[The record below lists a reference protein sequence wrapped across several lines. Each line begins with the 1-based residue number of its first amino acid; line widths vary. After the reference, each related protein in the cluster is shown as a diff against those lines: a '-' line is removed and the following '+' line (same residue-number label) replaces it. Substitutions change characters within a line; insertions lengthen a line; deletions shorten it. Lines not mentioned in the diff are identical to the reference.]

1 MKRVLNEDLGLRTY
15 RRKTGH
21 RLNARLMDPR
31 LKRCRALLKRH
42 WVFQQDSAPAHRAKS
57 TQDWLVAREID
68 FIRHEEWPSSS
79 PDLSPLDYK
88 IWQHLQEKACSK
100 RHPNLESLK
109 TSLIKAAADI
119 DMDLVRAAID
129 DWPRR
134 LKACILKS
142 RRYIISPRGCSG
154 VVAHVG
160 VPIPERPHKGV
171 GGYRWFLVGRTGVV
185 SRRGVPHT
193 SRAWQALGMVSA
205 WRKCIFHRQQK
216 KNGSNMSLW
225 ARAQQ
230 LPQESLQKVHAIY
243 VDQFPIEVR
252 HCLAPWIE
260 SRIWTPEPEEQQ
272 RYFVEELVQ
281 EITTHAELLLSSDMF
296 VTRMKLLEAAK
307 NIRLQYSQAPHELY
321 AYMRR
326 CLALEME
333 VIQNAMGPQYVAQP
347 QTERKYSELI
357 GGLQT
362 VRQKVNMVSEEIRG
376 LQANMESFSLQ
387 YHECIKN
394 KGHISYLQQAAS
406 PMNTDRRDLQAC
418 LRAQVEDMERKLN
431 VLVAQI
437 NQAQLELADHMK
449 DNIANLR
456 QLQSQVLDEELIN
469 FTATVRLL
477 VGGQLNVYMTPPRVS
492 VVIISEQQAQLL
504 LKSETQAGKGKQP
517 VECGDIL
524 NNSGVM
530 EYQATSRQLS
540 VSFRNM
546 QLRKIKR
553 AEKKG
558 TESVMDEKLTLLFQS
573 QFNVG
578 GGELVFQVWTLS
590 LPVVVIVH
598 GNQEPH
604 GWATVTW
611 DNAFSPP
618 GRVPFAVPD
627 KVAWGQ
633 LAETLRI
640 KFYSATSGG
649 DLSEDN
655 LRFLAEKIFSI
666 PAACRSSLPL
676 SGPELNA
683 TMVSWTQFCK
693 DALPE
698 RNFTFWEWFYMVVK
712 VTRDYLRTLWC
723 DGLIM
728 GFIQK
733 KQAEDMLSKCSP
745 GTFLLRFS
753 DSELGGIT
761 IAWVGEA
768 REVYSLQPFTSR
780 DLMLRSLADRV
791 LDLPQL
797 QYLYPSVAKDTV
809 FSKYYT
815 KPENDVLKNGY
826 VKPVLVTTLPYMA
839 TPAYASPDS
848 HRSTPSVNS
857 SCFSAATPAPTESST
872 FMDSDLFEQMR
883 AFDPDG
889 FDEFNMYESMTMK

>member
-1 MKRVLNEDLGLRTY
+1 
-15 RRKTGH
+15 
-21 RLNARLMDPR
+21 
-31 LKRCRALLKRH
+31 
-42 WVFQQDSAPAHRAKS
+42 
-57 TQDWLVAREID
+57 
-68 FIRHEEWPSSS
+68 
-79 PDLSPLDYK
+79 
-88 IWQHLQEKACSK
+88 
-100 RHPNLESLK
+100 
-109 TSLIKAAADI
+109 
-119 DMDLVRAAID
+119 
-129 DWPRR
+129 
-134 LKACILKS
+134 
-142 RRYIISPRGCSG
+142 
-154 VVAHVG
+154 
-160 VPIPERPHKGV
+160 
-171 GGYRWFLVGRTGVV
+171 
-185 SRRGVPHT
+185 
-193 SRAWQALGMVSA
+193 
-205 WRKCIFHRQQK
+205 
-216 KNGSNMSLW
+216 MSLW

-230 LPQESLQKVHAIY
+230 LPPESLQKVRTIY
-243 VDQFPIEVR
+243 GDHFPIEVR

-260 SRIWTPEPEEQQ
+260 SRIWTAEPDEQQ
-272 RYFVEELVQ
+272 RFFVDELVQ
-281 EITTHAELLLSSDMF
+281 EIQAHADLMLSPDMF
-296 VTRMKLLEAAK
+296 VTKMKLLDAAK
-307 NIRLQYSQAPHELY
+307 NFHMQYSHAPHELY

-326 CLALEME
+326 SLALEMD
-333 VIQNAMGPQYVAQP
+333 VIQNAMGTPYVAQP

-357 GGLQT
+357 TGLQT
-362 VRQKVNMVSEEIRG
+362 VRQKVNIVGEEIRS
-376 LQANMESFSLQ
+376 LQANIESFSLQ
-387 YHECIKN
+387 YHECLKN
-394 KGHISYLQQAAS
+394 KGHMNYLQQS
-406 PMNTDRRDLQAC
+406 MTNDRRDLVAC
-418 LRAQVEDMERKLN
+418 LRVQIEETERKLN
-431 VLVAQI
+431 ALVAQI
-437 NQAQLELADHMK
+437 SQSQLELVDHMK
-449 DNIANLR
+449 ENIANLR
-456 QLQSQVLDEELIN
+456 QLQSQVLDEELIKWKREQQLSGN
-469 FTATVRLL
+469 GVPMQSNLNTIQEWCELLADLIWLTRQQVNNVSRINTKTIVELRQPHLAELLDDMSKQVTGLLSTLVTSTFVIEKQPPQVMKTNTRFTATVRLL

-524 NNSGVM
+524 NNTGTM
-530 EYQATSRQLS
+530 EYQPTSRQLS

-627 KVAWGQ
+627 KVTWGQ

-640 KFYSATSGG
+640 KFCSATGG

-666 PAACRSSLPL
+666 CAVPRTCLPL
-676 SGPELNA
+676 NTMELNA
-683 TMVSWTQFCK
+683 MPVSWTQFCK

-723 DGLIM
+723 DHLIM

-733 KQAEDMLSKCSP
+733 KQAEEMLSKCPS

-761 IAWVGEA
+761 IAWVGEGN
-768 REVYSLQPFTSR
+768 EVFSLQPFTSR

-791 LDLPQL
+791 LDLTQL
-797 QYLYPSVAKDTV
+797 QFLYPNIAKDDV

-815 KPENDVLKNGY
+815 KPENEMLKNGY
-826 VKPVLVTTLPYMA
+826 VKPVLVTTLPPYMSSS
-839 TPAYASPDS
+839 PAYAHSPDS
-848 HRSTPSVNS
+848 HRNTPSVQS
-857 SCFSAATPAPTESST
+857 SYFSAATPAQTDS
-872 FMDSDLFEQMR
+872 FMDSELFEQIR
-883 AFDPDG
+883 AFEPDG
-889 FDEFNMYESMTMK
+889 MDEFDIYSNMSMK

>member
-1 MKRVLNEDLGLRTY
+1 
-15 RRKTGH
+15 
-21 RLNARLMDPR
+21 
-31 LKRCRALLKRH
+31 
-42 WVFQQDSAPAHRAKS
+42 
-57 TQDWLVAREID
+57 
-68 FIRHEEWPSSS
+68 
-79 PDLSPLDYK
+79 
-88 IWQHLQEKACSK
+88 
-100 RHPNLESLK
+100 
-109 TSLIKAAADI
+109 
-119 DMDLVRAAID
+119 
-129 DWPRR
+129 
-134 LKACILKS
+134 
-142 RRYIISPRGCSG
+142 
-154 VVAHVG
+154 
-160 VPIPERPHKGV
+160 
-171 GGYRWFLVGRTGVV
+171 
-185 SRRGVPHT
+185 
-193 SRAWQALGMVSA
+193 
-205 WRKCIFHRQQK
+205 
-216 KNGSNMSLW
+216 MSLW

-230 LPQESLQKVHAIY
+230 LPPESLQKVRTIY
-243 VDQFPIEVR
+243 GDHFPIEVR

-260 SRIWTPEPEEQQ
+260 SRIWTAEPDEQQ
-272 RYFVEELVQ
+272 RFFVDELVQ
-281 EITTHAELLLSSDMF
+281 EIQAHADLMLSPDMF
-296 VTRMKLLEAAK
+296 VTKMKLLDAAK
-307 NIRLQYSQAPHELY
+307 NFHMQYSHAPHELY

-326 CLALEME
+326 SLALEMD
-333 VIQNAMGPQYVAQP
+333 VIQNAMGTPYVAQP

-357 GGLQT
+357 TGLQT
-362 VRQKVNMVSEEIRG
+362 VRQKVNIVGEEIRS
-376 LQANMESFSLQ
+376 LQANIESFSLQ
-387 YHECIKN
+387 YHECLKN
-394 KGHISYLQQAAS
+394 KGHMNYLQQS
-406 PMNTDRRDLQAC
+406 MTNERRDLVAC
-418 LRAQVEDMERKLN
+418 LRVQIEETERKLN
-431 VLVAQI
+431 ALVAQI
-437 NQAQLELADHMK
+437 SQSQMELVDHMK
-449 DNIANLR
+449 ENIANLR
-456 QLQSQVLDEELIN
+456 QLQSQVLDEELIKWKREQQLSGN
-469 FTATVRLL
+469 GVPMQSNLNTIQEWCEQLADLIWLTRQQVNNVARINTKTIVELRQPHLAEMLDEMSKQVTGLLSTLVTSTFVIEKQPPQVMKTNTRFTATVRLL

-524 NNSGVM
+524 NNTGTM
-530 EYQATSRQLS
+530 EYQPTSRQLS

-627 KVAWGQ
+627 KVTWGQ

-640 KFYSATSGG
+640 KFCSATGG

-666 PAACRSSLPL
+666 CAVPRTCLPL
-676 SGPELNA
+676 NTMELNA
-683 TMVSWTQFCK
+683 MPVSWTQFCK

-723 DGLIM
+723 DHLIM

-733 KQAEDMLSKCSP
+733 KQAEEMLSKCPS

-761 IAWVGEA
+761 IAWVGDGN
-768 REVYSLQPFTSR
+768 EVFSLQPFTSR

-791 LDLPQL
+791 LDLTQL
-797 QYLYPSVAKDTV
+797 QFLYPNIAKDEV

-815 KPENDVLKNGY
+815 KPENEMLKNGY
-826 VKPVLVTTLPYMA
+826 VKPVLVTTLPPYMSSS
-839 TPAYASPDS
+839 PAYAHSPDS
-848 HRSTPSVNS
+848 HRNTPSVQS
-857 SCFSAATPAPTESST
+857 SYFSASTPAQTDS
-872 FMDSDLFEQMR
+872 FMDSELFEQIR
-883 AFDPDG
+883 AFEPDG
-889 FDEFNMYESMTMK
+889 MDEFDIYSNMSMK

>member
-1 MKRVLNEDLGLRTY
+1 
-15 RRKTGH
+15 
-21 RLNARLMDPR
+21 
-31 LKRCRALLKRH
+31 
-42 WVFQQDSAPAHRAKS
+42 
-57 TQDWLVAREID
+57 
-68 FIRHEEWPSSS
+68 
-79 PDLSPLDYK
+79 
-88 IWQHLQEKACSK
+88 
-100 RHPNLESLK
+100 
-109 TSLIKAAADI
+109 
-119 DMDLVRAAID
+119 
-129 DWPRR
+129 
-134 LKACILKS
+134 
-142 RRYIISPRGCSG
+142 
-154 VVAHVG
+154 
-160 VPIPERPHKGV
+160 
-171 GGYRWFLVGRTGVV
+171 
-185 SRRGVPHT
+185 
-193 SRAWQALGMVSA
+193 
-205 WRKCIFHRQQK
+205 
-216 KNGSNMSLW
+216 MSLW

-230 LPQESLQKVHAIY
+230 LPPESLQKVRTIY
-243 VDQFPIEVR
+243 GDHFPIEVR

-260 SRIWTPEPEEQQ
+260 SRIWTAEPEDQQ
-272 RYFVEELVQ
+272 RFFVDELVQ
-281 EITTHAELLLSSDMF
+281 EIQAHADLMLSPDMF
-296 VTRMKLLEAAK
+296 VTKMKLLDAAK
-307 NIRLQYSQAPHELY
+307 NFHMQYSHAPHELY

-326 CLALEME
+326 SLALEMD
-333 VIQNAMGPQYVAQP
+333 VIQNAMGTPYVAQP

-357 GGLQT
+357 TGLQT
-362 VRQKVNMVSEEIRG
+362 VRQKVSMVGEEIRS
-376 LQANMESFSLQ
+376 LQANIESFSLQ
-387 YHECIKN
+387 YHECLKN
-394 KGHISYLQQAAS
+394 KGHMNYLQQS
-406 PMNTDRRDLQAC
+406 MTNERRDLVAC
-418 LRAQVEDMERKLN
+418 LRVQIEETERKLN
-431 VLVAQI
+431 ALVAQI
-437 NQAQLELADHMK
+437 SQSQMELVDHMK
-449 DNIANLR
+449 ENIANLR
-456 QLQSQVLDEELIN
+456 QLQSQVLDEELIKWKREQQLSGN
-469 FTATVRLL
+469 GVPMQSNLNTIQEWCELLADLIWTTRQQVNNVARINTKTIVELRQPHLAEMLDEMSKQVTGLLSTLVTSTFVIEKQPPQVMKTNTRFTATVRLL

-524 NNSGVM
+524 NNTGSM
-530 EYQATSRQLS
+530 EYQPTSRQLS

-627 KVAWGQ
+627 KVTWGQ

-640 KFYSATSGG
+640 KFCSATGG

-666 PAACRSSLPL
+666 CAVPRTSLPL
-676 SGPELNA
+676 NTMELNA
-683 TMVSWTQFCK
+683 MPVSWTQFCK

-723 DGLIM
+723 DHLIM

-733 KQAEDMLSKCSP
+733 KQAEEMLAKCP
-745 GTFLLRFS
+745 AGTFLLRFS

-761 IAWVGEA
+761 IAWVGEGN
-768 REVYSLQPFTSR
+768 EVFSLQPFTSR

-791 LDLPQL
+791 LDLTQL
-797 QYLYPSVAKDTV
+797 QFLYPNIAKDDV

-815 KPENDVLKNGY
+815 KPENEMLKNGY
-826 VKPVLVTTLPYMA
+826 VKPVLVTTLPPYMSSS
-839 TPAYASPDS
+839 PAYAHSPDS
-848 HRSTPSVNS
+848 HRNTPSVQS
-857 SCFSAATPAPTESST
+857 SYFSAATPAQTDS
-872 FMDSDLFEQMR
+872 FMDSELFEQIR
-883 AFDPDG
+883 AFEPDG
-889 FDEFNMYESMTMK
+889 MDEFDIYSNMSMK

>member
-1 MKRVLNEDLGLRTY
+1 
-15 RRKTGH
+15 
-21 RLNARLMDPR
+21 
-31 LKRCRALLKRH
+31 
-42 WVFQQDSAPAHRAKS
+42 
-57 TQDWLVAREID
+57 
-68 FIRHEEWPSSS
+68 
-79 PDLSPLDYK
+79 
-88 IWQHLQEKACSK
+88 
-100 RHPNLESLK
+100 
-109 TSLIKAAADI
+109 
-119 DMDLVRAAID
+119 
-129 DWPRR
+129 
-134 LKACILKS
+134 
-142 RRYIISPRGCSG
+142 
-154 VVAHVG
+154 
-160 VPIPERPHKGV
+160 
-171 GGYRWFLVGRTGVV
+171 
-185 SRRGVPHT
+185 
-193 SRAWQALGMVSA
+193 
-205 WRKCIFHRQQK
+205 
-216 KNGSNMSLW
+216 MSLW

-230 LPQESLQKVHAIY
+230 LPPESLQKVRTIY
-243 VDQFPIEVR
+243 GDHFPIEVR

-260 SRIWTPEPEEQQ
+260 SRIWTAEPEEQQ
-272 RYFVEELVQ
+272 RFFVDELVQ
-281 EITTHAELLLSSDMF
+281 EIQAHADLMLSPDMF
-296 VTRMKLLEAAK
+296 VTKMKLLDAAK
-307 NIRLQYSQAPHELY
+307 NFHMQYSHAPHELY

-326 CLALEME
+326 SLALEMD
-333 VIQNAMGPQYVAQP
+333 VIQNAMGTPYVAQP

-357 GGLQT
+357 TGLQT
-362 VRQKVNMVSEEIRG
+362 VRQKVNMVGEEIRS
-376 LQANMESFSLQ
+376 LQANIESFSLQ
-387 YHECIKN
+387 YHECLKN
-394 KGHISYLQQAAS
+394 KGHMNYLQQS
-406 PMNTDRRDLQAC
+406 MTNERRDLVAC
-418 LRAQVEDMERKLN
+418 LRVQIEETERKLN
-431 VLVAQI
+431 ALVAQI
-437 NQAQLELADHMK
+437 SQSQMELVDHMK
-449 DNIANLR
+449 ENIANLR
-456 QLQSQVLDEELIN
+456 QLQSQVLDEELIKWKREQQLSGN
-469 FTATVRLL
+469 GVPMQSNLNTIQEWCELLADLIWTSRQQVNNVARINTKTIVELRQPHLAEMLDEMSKQVTGLLSTLVTSTFVIEKQPPQVMKTNTRFTATVRLL

-524 NNSGVM
+524 NNTGTM
-530 EYQATSRQLS
+530 EYQPTSRQLS

-627 KVAWGQ
+627 KVTWGQ

-640 KFYSATSGG
+640 KFCSATGG

-666 PAACRSSLPL
+666 CAVPRTGLPL
-676 SGPELNA
+676 NTMELNA
-683 TMVSWTQFCK
+683 MPVSWTQFCK

-723 DGLIM
+723 DHLIM

-733 KQAEDMLSKCSP
+733 KQAEEMLSKCP
-745 GTFLLRFS
+745 AGTFLLRFS

-761 IAWVGEA
+761 IAWVGEGN
-768 REVYSLQPFTSR
+768 EVFSLQPFTSR

-791 LDLPQL
+791 LDLTQL
-797 QYLYPSVAKDTV
+797 QFLYPNIAKDDV

-815 KPENDVLKNGY
+815 KPENEMLKNGY
-826 VKPVLVTTLPYMA
+826 VKPVLVTTLPPYMSSS
-839 TPAYASPDS
+839 PAYAHSPDS
-848 HRSTPSVNS
+848 HRNTPSVQS
-857 SCFSAATPAPTESST
+857 RYMIDF
-872 FMDSDLFEQMR
+872 
-883 AFDPDG
+883 
-889 FDEFNMYESMTMK
+889 

>member
-1 MKRVLNEDLGLRTY
+1 
-15 RRKTGH
+15 
-21 RLNARLMDPR
+21 
-31 LKRCRALLKRH
+31 
-42 WVFQQDSAPAHRAKS
+42 
-57 TQDWLVAREID
+57 
-68 FIRHEEWPSSS
+68 
-79 PDLSPLDYK
+79 
-88 IWQHLQEKACSK
+88 
-100 RHPNLESLK
+100 
-109 TSLIKAAADI
+109 
-119 DMDLVRAAID
+119 
-129 DWPRR
+129 
-134 LKACILKS
+134 
-142 RRYIISPRGCSG
+142 
-154 VVAHVG
+154 
-160 VPIPERPHKGV
+160 
-171 GGYRWFLVGRTGVV
+171 
-185 SRRGVPHT
+185 
-193 SRAWQALGMVSA
+193 
-205 WRKCIFHRQQK
+205 
-216 KNGSNMSLW
+216 
-225 ARAQQ
+225 
-230 LPQESLQKVHAIY
+230 
-243 VDQFPIEVR
+243 
-252 HCLAPWIE
+252 
-260 SRIWTPEPEEQQ
+260 
-272 RYFVEELVQ
+272 
-281 EITTHAELLLSSDMF
+281 MF

-307 NIRLQYSQAPHELY
+307 NIHLQYSHAPQELY
-321 AYMRR
+321 SYMRR

-333 VIQNAMGPQYVAQP
+333 VIQGAMGTQYAPP

-357 GGLQT
+357 TGLQT
-362 VRQKVNMVSEEIRG
+362 VRQKVNLVSDEIRN
-376 LQANMESFSLQ
+376 LQANIESFSIQYHECIKNKGECSRVEGCLGPVAPQLITGLQTVRQKVNLVSDEIRNLQANIESFSIQ

-394 KGHISYLQQAAS
+394 KGHITYLQQAG
-406 PMNTDRRDLQAC
+406 PMTTERRDLEAC
-418 LRAQVEDMERKLN
+418 LRIQIEEMERKLN

-437 NQAQLELADHMK
+437 NQSQLELADHMK

-456 QLQSQVLDEELIN
+456 QLQSQVLDEELIKWKREQQLSGN
-469 FTATVRLL
+469 GVPMQSNLNTIQEWCELLADLIWTSRQQVNNVSRINNKTIPELRQPHLIEMLEDMSKQVTNLLSTLVTSTFVIEKQPPQVMKTNTRFTATVRLL

-492 VVIISEQQAQLL
+492 VAIISEQQAQLL

-627 KVAWGQ
+627 KVSWGQ

-655 LRFLAEKIFSI
+655 LRFLAEKIF
-666 PAACRSSLPL
+666 RSSLPMNTI
-676 SGPELNA
+676 ELNA
-683 TMVSWTQFCK
+683 QMVSWTQFCK

-733 KQAEDMLSKCSP
+733 KQAEEMLSKCPP

-761 IAWVGEA
+761 IAWTGEGN
-768 REVYSLQPFTSR
+768 EVFSLQPFTSR

-797 QYLYPSVAKDTV
+797 QHLYPSIAKDAV

-815 KPENDVLKNGY
+815 KPENEMLKNGY
-826 VKPVLVTTLPYMA
+826 VKPVLVTTLPPYMSSMA
-839 TPAYASPDS
+839 SYAHSPDS
-848 HRSTPSVNS
+848 HRNTPSAHS
-857 SCFSAATPAPTESST
+857 SCFSAATPAPTENT

-883 AFDPDG
+883 AFDPES
-889 FDEFNMYESMTMK
+889 FDEFNLYESMSMK